1 MLLFADI
8 GQVFLESEPI
18 SFKNMKSDVGFG
30 FRWLTP
36 MAPLRFEWA
45 YPYDSVKNKLGSPQF
60 IFTMFSI

>member
-1 MLLFADI
+1 MFADI
-8 GQVFLESEPI
+8 GRVFVESESI

-45 YPYDSVKNKLGSPQF
+45 YPYDVDKKKFGSPEF
-60 IFTMFSI
+60 IFTMFSM